1 MLSHSGSSLLYCNV
15 SKVRFTWRATK
26 VEYVQAFPCYTLLQ
40 FDERSTARSPVR
52 FFYFLHIV
60 HESLVEML
68 VNLAIESCRYM
79 YSISPFRESAED
91 LSVAEINKVEIT
103 NLVFDYYR
111 RRSQSDRLEGNWV
124 EWVDVVL
131 FKCVC

>member
-1 MLSHSGSSLLYCNV
+1 MRL
-15 SKVRFTWRATK
+15 
-26 VEYVQAFPCYTLLQ
+26 
-40 FDERSTARSPVR
+40 
-52 FFYFLHIV
+52 FYFLHIV

-68 VNLAIESCRYM
+68 VNLTIESCRHM

-111 RRSQSDRLEGNWV
+111 RRSQGNRLERNWI
-124 EWVDVVL
+124 ERIDVVL
-131 FKCVC
+131 LERIG

>member
-1 MLSHSGSSLLYCNV
+1 M
-15 SKVRFTWRATK
+15 RF
-26 VEYVQAFPCYTLLQ
+26 
-40 FDERSTARSPVR
+40 S
-52 FFYFLHIV
+52 YFLHIV

-68 VNLAIESCRYM
+68 VNLTIESCRHM

-103 NLVFDYYR
+103 NLIFDYYR

-124 EWVDVVL
+124 ERIDVVL
-131 FKCVC
+131 FKCVG